1 MRNRFLS
8 VLMALSM
15 PLWAASALAQD
26 MPAEEPSPE
35 AGDMGDTGGD
45 MGGDPVAEGDASGE
59 LASEDTGGGSKPI
72 SVGLLVGY
80 GLDLE
85 DGPLNPW
92 GLGFGARGGYNLD
105 QIFLGV
111 RFVFYLGGEEGG
123 VSSNVWEL
131 GLEGGY
137 DIDAGGVT
145 IRPGLGLGLASVS
158 SEITLLGMSV
168 SGSDSYLYLAPG
180 ASLLFDVSDD
190 IFVGADVRFQMIFAD
205 PDMVKALIMLA
216 NAGMRF

>member
-1 MRNRFLS
+1 MRIRFLS

-15 PLWAASALAQD
+15 PVWAGSALAQD

-45 MGGDPVAEGDASGE
+45 MGGDPAAEGSTE
-59 LASEDTGGGSKPI
+59 LASEDTGGGGKPI
-72 SVGLLVGY
+72 SVGLLLGY

-85 DGPLNPW
+85 DGPLNAW

-105 QIFLGV
+105 EIFLGV

-131 GLEGGY
+131 GIEGGY
-137 DIDAGGVT
+137 DIDAGGLI

-158 SEITLLGMSV
+158 SEVSVLGTTV
-168 SGSDSYLYLAPG
+168 SGSDSYLYVAPG
-180 ASLLFDVSDD
+180 ASFLFDVSDS
-190 IFVGADVRFQMIFAD
+190 IFVGAEARFQMVFAD
-205 PDMVKALIMLA
+205 PDMVKAIILLA
-216 NAGMRF
+216 NGGMRF